1 MNKLCPFCAEEI
13 KEAAAKCKH
22 CGEFLFEK
30 KSKKIVH
37 TNKNT
42 YESPTKFTKW
52 IDKIFANE
60 FLIVYFI
67 AAVVIIRIYAH
78 YYYN

>member
-37 TNKNT
+37 TNKNLFVG
-42 YESPTKFTKW
+42 PTKFTKW
-52 IDKIFANE
+52 IDKIIAGK
-60 FLIVYFI
+60 FLILSIF
-67 AAVVIIRIYAH
+67 AVGVISRFYNH
-78 YYYN
+78 YYI

>member
-30 KSKKIVH
+30 KNKKIVN
-37 TNKNT
+37 NKNP
-42 YESPTKFTKW
+42 SKISKW
-52 IDKIFANE
+52 FGWNAGIGSKLFVI
-60 FLIVYFI
+60 LITIWFI
-67 AAVVIIRIYAH
+67 AKILREINDA
-78 YYYN
+78 